1 MDSFDEKAKTWDQN
15 PVNWERS
22 QAIAQKIQQKMI
34 LTPEMVA
41 MEYGAGTGTLSF
53 MLKDLVKEITLMDSS
68 VEMVKVMEEKIR
80 SGGVT
85 HLIPLFFDLETDV
98 YHEKTFDLIY
108 TQMVMH
114 HVRDTRAIIDTFY
127 SLLNKGGHL
136 VIADLY
142 SEDGSFHGAGFDG
155 HLGFDPEQM
164 ALQLQQAG
172 FKNTAYEPCFVM
184 KKQTDQYGIKEFPIF
199 MLTGEK

>member
-1 MDSFDEKAKTWDQN
+1 
-15 PVNWERS
+15 
-22 QAIAQKIQQKMI
+22 
-34 LTPEMVA
+34 
-41 MEYGAGTGTLSF
+41 
-53 MLKDLVKEITLMDSS
+53 
-68 VEMVKVMEEKIR
+68 
-80 SGGVT
+80 
-85 HLIPLFFDLETDV
+85 
-98 YHEKTFDLIY
+98 

-114 HVRDTRAIIDTFY
+114 HVRDTQAIINTFY

-155 HLGFDPEQM
+155 HLGFDPEQL
-164 ALQLQQAG
+164 AHQLKQAG
-172 FKNTAYEPCFVM
+172 FKNTAHEPCFVM